1 MKKQII
7 TLALTLL
14 LATSVVAGTLA
25 MYTTSIDNLSEGSVV
40 AKEFILSKGGTD
52 TFTQNVKLAPGES
65 EEWQF
70 SVRNYDGN
78 VISETAMDLD
88 FKIDVTSANGKKTI
102 TPLVVSVMSSDG
114 EILGTVAANGTIA
127 FDDEFSLN
135 DVGQEKTYTVSV
147 VWPGND
153 NADINYAGSEYGTA
167 VKVSVTGVQK

>member
-88 FKIDVTSANGKKTI
+88 FRIDVLLRTGKRQ
-102 TPLVVSVMSSDG
+102 L
-114 EILGTVAANGTIA
+114 L
-127 FDDEFSLN
+127 LL
-135 DVGQEKTYTVSV
+135 
-147 VWPGND
+147 
-153 NADINYAGSEYGTA
+153 
-167 VKVSVTGVQK
+167 